1 MGSIKNLLFK
11 GGGIIFGLRLR
22 SYLFKLNKG
31 LKRLVRKLVFLI
43 KVKELNIIVF
53 EDFGF
58 EVLNIKNFI
67 NVLKVLGLENKKFL
81 FVLGELNKNVY
92 LLLCNLKVFNVVI
105 SLELSIYVIL
115 NINNLVFLEG
125 FLELIEENLS
135 K

>member
-1 MGSIKNLLFK
+1 MLFK
-11 GGGIIFGLRLR
+11 GGGIVFGLRLR

-43 KVKELNIIVF
+43 KVKELNIVVL
-53 EDFGF
+53 EDFNF

-92 LLLCNLKVFNVVI
+92 LLLCNLKVLNVVI

-115 NINNLVFLEG
+115 NVSNLVFLEG